1 MNSIECNAF
10 FHSIVLALSWY
21 MCKRICSAFSF
32 IFSSSLFL
40 LVFLLYVVGNGIW
53 FVFVSIGFHEA
64 VQKGHIVDVNHFQ
77 YNTSKFCRFCSYHFA
92 MVFLFNF
99 SFPFLFLFV
108 GVMFFLFCVLV
119 TRSPA
124 SLSFSLP
131 LYLCHYYYFTLKL
144 VHLCCIDND
153 QVNENKKT
161 TWYNNKSG
169 KKKMT
174 RGLEKENKKK
184 KRWNEAEWNSLFFPL
199 RIITICSLRNVWR
212 CMNTW

>member
-10 FHSIVLALSWY
+10 FHSIVLALSWF
-21 MCKRICSAFSF
+21 MCKRICFAFSF

-40 LVFLLYVVGNGIW
+40 LVFFLYVVDNGIW

-108 GVMFFLFCVLV
+108 GAMFFLPSQLLVSPFFSPSFC
-119 TRSPA
+119 SCSCSC
-124 SLSFSLP
+124 SLSLSI
-131 LYLCHYYYFTLKL
+131 CHYYYYFTLKL
-144 VHLCCIDND
+144 VHLCRIDND

-169 KKKMT
+169 KKK
-174 RGLEKENKKK
+174 K
-184 KRWNEAEWNSLFFPL
+184 
-199 RIITICSLRNVWR
+199 
-212 CMNTW
+212 